1 MTDVT
6 DLAADVRDSARTYLP
21 VLRAGLEEAARRLTL
36 GQDDGFHLLAAALD
50 GLEWVGHVLGNV
62 RLFVGAPAV
71 VAAWQDLGARY
82 LAALRL
88 VLEAWENR
96 DGLAL
101 GETLRYELVP
111 VLAEFQAL
119 LVPEEG
125 LSCRGLQQ

>member
-1 MTDVT
+1 MT

-36 GQDDGFHLLAAALD
+36 GEDDGLELLAAALD
-50 GLEWVGHVLGNV
+50 GLEWVAHVLANP

-88 VLEAWENR
+88 LLEAWENR
-96 DGLAL
+96 DTLAL
-101 GETLRYELVP
+101 GEILRYELVP
-111 VLAEFQAL
+111 VLAEFQVL
-119 LVPEEG
+119 FVPEVG
-125 LSCRGLQQ
+125 LSCGGLQQ